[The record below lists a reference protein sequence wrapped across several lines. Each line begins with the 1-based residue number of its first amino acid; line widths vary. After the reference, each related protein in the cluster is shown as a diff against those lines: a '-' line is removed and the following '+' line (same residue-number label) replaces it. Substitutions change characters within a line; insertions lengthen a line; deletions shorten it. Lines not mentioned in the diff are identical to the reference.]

1 MIIAA
6 ALDLGTTTIKAG
18 LLSQDGVLNGTV
30 ARPVPAITGQNGR
43 YESDA
48 LAYTLTAE
56 AVLDECLAQTAVRPR
71 HGGAQ
76 PSGAGAGAS
85 QFLPQA
91 ADFVGNVSELRSR
104 AN

>member
-1 MIIAA
+1 MHFSRHLLLLHSTFSLLA
-6 ALDLGTTTIKAG
+6 ALKL
-18 LLSQDGVLNGTV
+18 
-30 ARPVPAITGQNGR
+30 
-43 YESDA
+43 
-48 LAYTLTAE
+48 
-56 AVLDECLAQTAVRPR
+56 RPR

-91 ADFVGNVSELRSR
+91 ADLVGNVSKLRPR